1 MKKAD
6 LSIAFFG
13 MTAFELAAMGIPSI
27 LICLSQDHMKSATVS
42 VEAGASIFAGVKGTI
57 NETDIKNISKIIA
70 DDLNLRKM
78 FENGVQFIDGKG
90 RERIAKTIDHYFTKE
105 FQNL

>member
-1 MKKAD
+1 
-6 LSIAFFG
+6 

-27 LICLSQDHMKSATVS
+27 LICLSQDHMKSATAL

-57 NETDIKNISKIIA
+57 NETDIKKNISKIIA

-78 FENGVQFIDGKG
+78 SENGVQI
-90 RERIAKTIDHYFTKE
+90 Y
-105 FQNL
+105 